1 MITRRRLSITLCT
14 LLVLLF
20 TGHGFAE
27 SQPPLDARTV
37 MASQIL
43 NFRQQNAT
51 HFSGGQPNQAQL
63 KTLSEAGIKHII
75 NLRMPEE
82 QNWDERQR
90 VQSLGMQYHTLP
102 IAGVDSI
109 TAANATALADL
120 LAKMG
125 DEPVLIH
132 CASSNR
138 LGALIAMDE
147 AINKDQSLEQAII
160 TGKRWGMTRLEPIVR
175 AKLSKN

>member
-1 MITRRRLSITLCT
+1 MITRQRLPITLFT
-14 LLVLLF
+14 LLILSF
-20 TGHGFAE
+20 TSHGIAE
-27 SQPPLDARTV
+27 DKPAFDTHTV
-37 MASQIL
+37 IASQIFNL
-43 NFRQQNAT
+43 RQQSAT
-51 HFSGGQPNQAQL
+51 HFSGGQPSQAQL
-63 KTLSEAGIKHII
+63 KTLSEAGVKHIV

-82 QNWDERQR
+82 LKWNERQW